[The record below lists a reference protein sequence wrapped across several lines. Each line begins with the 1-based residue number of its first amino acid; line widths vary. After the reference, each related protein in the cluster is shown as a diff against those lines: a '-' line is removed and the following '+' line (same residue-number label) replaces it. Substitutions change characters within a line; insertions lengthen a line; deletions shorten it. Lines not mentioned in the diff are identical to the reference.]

1 MQRTAIAV
9 LLLWAAFPARAEEP
23 PPAPDPGKAIADF
36 WQGLIHPPPPRP
48 EPPAP
53 QNTITLN
60 PLALRFQQLGI
71 EYERA
76 LGPVFSIYLAP
87 QGAYGRQGGSSS
99 LSLGAELGLRV
110 FFLGKAPVGLWIGP
124 ELSGTYGRQ
133 SSGGVTRSG
142 FGFGVGGGAGWTL
155 VFFDRFALS
164 VGFAAVSRGVPDLQ
178 GALEALPG
186 VEFLPLPRLA
196 FGVAF

>member
-9 LLLWAAFPARAEEP
+9 LALWAAWPARADEP

-36 WQGLIHPPPPRP
+36 WQDLTRPPPPKP
-48 EPPAP
+48 EPVGP

-60 PLALRFQQLGI
+60 PLALRSQQLGI

-76 LGPVFSIYLAP
+76 LGPVFSLYLAP
-87 QGAYGRQGGSSS
+87 QGSYGRRGGSSS
-99 LSLGAELGLRV
+99 LSLGGELGLRV

-124 ELSGTYGRQ
+124 EVSGTYGRIT
-133 SSGGVTRSG
+133 SNGVTRSG
-142 FGFGVGGGAGWTL
+142 YGFGVGGGAGWTL

-164 VGFAAVSRGVPDLQ
+164 VGFAAVSRSVPDL
-178 GALEALPG
+178 ESVEETVPG

>member
-1 MQRTAIAV
+1 MAILTAA
-9 LLLWAAFPARAEEP
+9 LAAALPARADEP
-23 PPAPDPGKAIADF
+23 QPAPDPGKAIVDW
-36 WQGLIHPPPPRP
+36 WQNLTRPPPPRP
-48 EPPAP
+48 EPPGA

-60 PLALRFQQLGI
+60 PLALRYQQLGI

-76 LGPVFSIYLAP
+76 LGPVFSIYLSP
-87 QGAYGRQGGSSS
+87 QAAYGVRGGASS
-99 LSLGAELGLRV
+99 LQVGAEAGLRV

-124 ELSGTYGRQ
+124 EVSGTYGRV
-133 SSGGVTRSG
+133 SSDGVTRWG
-142 FGFGVGGGAGWTL
+142 VGTGVGGGAGWTL

-164 VGFAAVSRGVPDLQ
+164 VGFAAVYRSVPDL
-178 GALEALPG
+178 ESVDETIPG